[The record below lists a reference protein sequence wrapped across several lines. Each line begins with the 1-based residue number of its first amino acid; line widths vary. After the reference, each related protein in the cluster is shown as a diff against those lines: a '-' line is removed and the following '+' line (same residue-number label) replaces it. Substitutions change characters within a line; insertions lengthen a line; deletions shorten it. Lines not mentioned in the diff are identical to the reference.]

1 MSSLVMLSGRNSVPG
16 RFQDGSAGQRCFFPP
31 SFWLLVL
38 WWTGSLFHC
47 MLCFSFIFRQCS
59 THSVHLCHY
68 TPNDSSERWFSSP
81 ESNVQWELGLSPAV
95 LAANVVIMHFIQV
108 LVITSQGTGVWALFG
123 FVLFCFS
130 REQLQLAKL
139 LFLYNWATV
148 LAKRKTRS
156 LVNFFAFLFVYLFS
170 PVRPSP
176 SLAVFPSSS
185 YPWEILLTQWNSSV

>member
-1 MSSLVMLSGRNSVPG
+1 MSLKPEQQWPTKCLLVRRVDIWPHCGWTREEKGTFNGLQGNIIFGDALWQEQCTGPFPG
-16 RFQDGSAGQRCFFPP
+16 RLSWSTLFFPP

-47 MLCFSFIFRQCS
+47 MLCFSFILRQCS

-68 TPNDSSERWFSSP
+68 TPNDLSERWFSSP
-81 ESNVQWELGLSPAV
+81 ESNIQWELGLSPAV

-123 FVLFCFS
+123 FFLFCFS

-148 LAKRKTRS
+148 LAKRKTR
-156 LVNFFAFLFVYLFS
+156 
-170 PVRPSP
+170 
-176 SLAVFPSSS
+176 
-185 YPWEILLTQWNSSV
+185 